1 MANLTHLPHVRNI
14 KSGVNRWDPNHSAV
28 FEVYFTLPAAIQGQF
43 AEDEAILT
51 EQVTDVSGLDQLQK
65 NTPVGKQRFMNVDVS
80 HSSPVIDE
88 TRATIT
94 IVFNLNLR
102 NVTDNFVLKV
112 LMAWKNLNYNLA
124 DGTRTLKNTYVAD
137 NLRIAEANRDGTI
150 WRSYVFHD
158 VILGDITGIDT
169 LNYDDNEAR
178 KITAVFISDFWDDDI
193 AKYIM
198 QKINY
203 L

>member
-14 KSGVNRWDPNHSAV
+14 KSGINRWDPNHSAV

-80 HSSPVIDE
+80 HSAPVIDE

-158 VILGDITGIDT
+158 VILGDVTGIDT

-178 KITAVFISDFWDDDI
+178 KITAVFVSDFWDDDI
-193 AKYIM
+193 A
-198 QKINY
+198 
-203 L
+203 

>member
-14 KSGVNRWDPNHSAV
+14 KSGINRWDPNHSAV

-80 HSSPVIDE
+80 HSAPVIDE

-124 DGTRTLKNTYVAD
+124 DGSRTLKNTYVAD

-158 VILGDITGIDT
+158 VILGDVTGIDT

-193 AKYIM
+193 A
-198 QKINY
+198 
-203 L
+203 

>member
-112 LMAWKNLNYNLA
+112 FMAWKNLNYNLA

-158 VILGDITGIDT
+158 VILGDVTGIDT

-178 KITAVFISDFWDDDI
+178 KITAVFVSDFWDDDI
-193 AKYIM
+193 A
-198 QKINY
+198 
-203 L
+203 

>member
-124 DGTRTLKNTYVAD
+124 DGTRTLKSTYVAD
-137 NLRIAEANRDGTI
+137 NLRVAEANRDGTI

-193 AKYIM
+193 A
-198 QKINY
+198 
-203 L
+203 

>member
-14 KSGVNRWDPNHSAV
+14 KSGINRWDPNHSAV

-193 AKYIM
+193 A
-198 QKINY
+198 
-203 L
+203 

>member
-1 MANLTHLPHVRNI
+1 MAKLTHLPHVRNV
-14 KSGVNRWDPNHSAV
+14 KSGVNRYDPNHSAV
-28 FEVYFTLPAAIQGQF
+28 FEVYFSLPDAIKSQF

-51 EQVTDVSGLDQLQK
+51 EQVTDVSGLDALQK
-65 NTPVGKQRFMNVDVS
+65 NTPVGKQRFMGVDVS

-94 IVFNLNLR
+94 VTFNLNLR

-124 DGTRTLKNTYVAD
+124 DGTRTLKSDYVAD

-158 VILGDITGIDT
+158 VLIGDITGIDT

-178 KITAVFISDFWDDDI
+178 KISVVFVSDYWSDDI
-193 AKYIM
+193 A
-198 QKINY
+198 
-203 L
+203 

>member
-178 KITAVFISDFWDDDI
+178 KITAVFVSDFWDDDI
-193 AKYIM
+193 A
-198 QKINY
+198 
-203 L
+203 

>member
-14 KSGVNRWDPNHSAV
+14 KSGINRWDPNHSAV

-80 HSSPVIDE
+80 HSAPVIDE

-124 DGTRTLKNTYVAD
+124 DGTRTLKNEYVAD

-169 LNYDDNEAR
+169 LNYDDNEPR
-178 KITAVFISDFWDDDI
+178 KITAVFVSDTWDDDI
-193 AKYIM
+193 A
-198 QKINY
+198 
-203 L
+203 

>member
-14 KSGVNRWDPNHSAV
+14 KSGINRWDPNHSAV

-80 HSSPVIDE
+80 HSAPVIDE

-124 DGTRTLKNTYVAD
+124 DGSRTLKNTYVAD

-158 VILGDITGIDT
+158 VILGDVTGIDT
-169 LNYDDNEAR
+169 LNCDDNEAR
-178 KITAVFISDFWDDDI
+178 KITAVFVSDFWDDDI
-193 AKYIM
+193 A
-198 QKINY
+198 
-203 L
+203 